1 MVHNYNIYVY
11 ILNVF
16 CDMKKIINSPKEMH
30 QLWIEL
36 SKSESILFLMWN
48 LWSWKTTFAKWFAEW
63 LWIDPKKVQ
72 SPTYTYV
79 NIYDDKLLHIDM
91 YRLETFEDLIEKWI
105 MDLINEYEY
114 ILIEWP
120 KWTEKLNLGWIRTL
134 TISKTGDNEREIE
147 LL

>member
-1 MVHNYNIYVY
+1 
-11 ILNVF
+11 
-16 CDMKKIINSPKEMH
+16 MH
-30 QLWIEL
+30 QFWIEL
-36 SKSESILFLMWN
+36 SKSESVLFLVGN
-48 LWSWKTTFAKWFAEW
+48 LWSGKTTFTKWFAEW

-79 NIYDDKLLHIDM
+79 NVYDGKLLHIDM

-120 KWTEKLNLGWIRTL
+120 KWTEKLNLGWTKTL
-134 TISKTGDNEREIE
+134 TITKTWDNEREIE
-147 LL
+147 LK